1 MLSTFPQLFDF
12 QFYGPLILR
21 LALGVILFAH
31 GWSKFKNDK
40 AQFAGRLEL
49 LKFRPGKF
57 WAWVVA
63 LTEFLGGILILI
75 GLFTQLTVL
84 VLAIEF
90 LVIIFWVRHGQQL
103 VAKSEAPSM
112 SREFDFL
119 ILAALLALL
128 VLGPGAWAVDYPL

>member
-1 MLSTFPQLFDF
+1 MLSILPQLFDF

-21 LALGVILFAH
+21 LALGVIFLAH
-31 GWSKFKNDK
+31 GWPKLKNDK
-40 AQFAGRLEL
+40 AQLAGWLES

-57 WAWVVA
+57 WAWVVTLA
-63 LTEFLGGILILI
+63 EFLGGILILI
-75 GLFTQLTVL
+75 GLFMQFAAA

-90 LVIIFWVRHGQQL
+90 LVIIFWVRRAEPF
-103 VAKSEAPSM
+103 VARSEAPSM
-112 SREFDFL
+112 SLEFDFL